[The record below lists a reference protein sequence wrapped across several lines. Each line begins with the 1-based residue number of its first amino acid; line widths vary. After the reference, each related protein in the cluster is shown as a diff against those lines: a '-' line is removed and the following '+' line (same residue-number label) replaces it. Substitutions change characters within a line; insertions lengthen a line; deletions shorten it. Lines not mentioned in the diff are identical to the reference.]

1 MSVNALE
8 TRAHELLGQ
17 LNPSRL
23 AAVVH
28 LLEAIVS
35 DETPIDQEP
44 ITEEEQRRLLEREAF
59 FASGRGIPM
68 EEVLAEFGLTLE
80 DFPTSK

>member
-28 LLEAIVS
+28 LLEAIVC

-44 ITEEEQRRLLEREAF
+44 ISEEDQRRLLEGEAF
-59 FASGRGIPM
+59 FASGSGIPM